1 VIKVTILYPN
11 TPGGRFDFDY
21 YLTRHMPLSI
31 ELLGPAMR
39 QVTVERGVSP
49 GAPWP
54 EPAFA
59 AICSFVCDSR
69 EAYEAAFLPHMRTLQ
84 GDIPN
89 YTDQQAI
96 IQISEIEIDHVARP
110 VGAPIPI

>member
-11 TPGGRFDFDY
+11 KPGSRFDFDY
-21 YLTRHMPLSI
+21 YRDVHMPLSI
-31 ELLGPAMR
+31 ELLGSAMR
-39 QVTVERGVSP
+39 SVTVERGASP

-59 AICSFVCDSR
+59 AICSFVCESR
-69 EAYEAAFLPHMRTLQ
+69 EAYEQAFFPHMERLQ

-89 YTDQQAI
+89 YTDVEAI
-96 IQISEIEIDHVARP
+96 IQMSEIELEHP
-110 VGAPIPI
+110 G

>member
-11 TPGGRFDFDY
+11 MPGTHFDFEY
-21 YLTRHMPLSI
+21 YLNVHMPLSI

-39 QVTVERGVSP
+39 SVTVERGVSP

-54 EPAFA
+54 DHAFA
-59 AICSFVCDSR
+59 AICSFVCESQ
-69 EAYEAAFLPHMRTLQ
+69 EAYEQAFFPHMERLQ

-89 YTDQQAI
+89 YTNVEAI
-96 IQISEIEIDHVARP
+96 IQLSEIEIEHAGENTVA
-110 VGAPIPI
+110 A